1 MLPGSH
7 AVRRKKR
14 VDRRWNAAVISELNG
29 HDCRKNSAIDGG
41 VRRQQYCPNPLSIA
55 DFDPQYL

>member
-14 VDRRWNAAVISELNG
+14 VDRRWNTVVISELNG
-29 HDCRKNSAIDGG
+29 HDCR
-41 VRRQQYCPNPLSIA
+41 
-55 DFDPQYL
+55 F